1 MLRWKLKKKKTE
13 GEVYRLLPNKVKIF
27 KVLVS
32 QNKEIYRWLL
42 INGINKTDVNGIKA
56 KGFDAT
62 LSKDGWAKGTLLV
75 PNINEPQTS
84 LLYLPSLKN
93 IYP

>member
-1 MLRWKLKKKKTE
+1 MGLIDANKSIRIINVKMKVKKKKTE

-62 LSKDGWAKGTLLV
+62 LSKDG
-75 PNINEPQTS
+75 
-84 LLYLPSLKN
+84 
-93 IYP
+93 